1 MCADDPICCFEG
13 ATALAPFVF
22 SNFLKFSSLPGNS
35 EAAQQQC
42 GKNLVFFSF
51 LVLMICELMLLCPKV
66 ADCKKCF
73 ILEENSHWRLERTC
87 CVCFLGSSR
96 NVAAYLMSVA
106 FSGSLTIILLFYY
119 DNNYLVSV
127 HRLY

>member
-42 GKNLVFFSF
+42 KKNLFFF
-51 LVLMICELMLLCPKV
+51 LVLMICELMLFCPKV
-66 ADCKKCF
+66 ADCKKSALF
-73 ILEENSHWRLERTC
+73 WKRTH
-87 CVCFLGSSR
+87 
-96 NVAAYLMSVA
+96 
-106 FSGSLTIILLFYY
+106 I
-119 DNNYLVSV
+119 
-127 HRLY
+127 